1 MVFDYTGARA
11 LVTGAGHGI
20 GRGIALALAR
30 SGADVAVH
38 YASSADAAADT
49 VAEISGLGRTSVSV
63 QADLTRTDQVESMV
77 DQVVSA
83 LGGLDVVVCNAGHLV
98 GRAPVEQ
105 MTDEHYLSVVEVNLG
120 STFRTCRAVIP
131 HLRRS
136 DRARI
141 VTMASLAAH
150 NGGGAGAVLYASSK
164 AAIRGFTK
172 GLAKE
177 LGLDRITVNAVAP
190 GYIAET
196 AFHATFSTPQAQ
208 QKMVDSTP
216 VGRAG
221 QVEDVAAAVL
231 YLASAEAGYIT
242 GTTLDIDGGTYPR

>member
-1 MVFDYTGARA
+1 
-11 LVTGAGHGI
+11 
-20 GRGIALALAR
+20 
-30 SGADVAVH
+30 
-38 YASSADAAADT
+38 
-49 VAEISGLGRTSVSV
+49 
-63 QADLTRTDQVESMV
+63 
-77 DQVVSA
+77 
-83 LGGLDVVVCNAGHLV
+83 VVCNAGHLV
-98 GRAPVEQ
+98 GRVPVEQ

-177 LGLDRITVNAVAP
+177 LGRDRITVNAVAP